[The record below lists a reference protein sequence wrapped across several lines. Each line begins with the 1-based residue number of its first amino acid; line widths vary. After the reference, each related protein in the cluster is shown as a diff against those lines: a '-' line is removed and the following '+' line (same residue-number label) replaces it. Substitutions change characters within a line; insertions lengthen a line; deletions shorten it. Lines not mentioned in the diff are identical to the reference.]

1 MTEERRPPRKI
12 RRRGFRR
19 RAPLYGL
26 VFLFILII
34 LIPSYYTSR
43 DTFCGSCHIM
53 KPYYS
58 TWTKSTHARVSCV
71 SCHNGSGPIGWVAS
85 KSALFRQV
93 VVAIVFRP
101 DKVKEEGNI
110 PNSYCITC
118 HAEHRKITTGADLKL
133 PARHHKMKDNPFEC
147 VDCHKMLVHSKT
159 PAGKNTVKMKVCTDC
174 HKKKKIS
181 VKCVT
186 CHYDKAKQPKQ

>member
-1 MTEERRPPRKI
+1 VSTERRPPRKI
-12 RRRGFRR
+12 RRRGFKHRI
-19 RAPLYGL
+19 PFYGL
-26 VFLFILII
+26 IFLFILIV

-85 KSALFRQV
+85 KSALFRQI

-101 DKVKEEGNI
+101 DKIKEDGNI
-110 PNSYCITC
+110 PNSYCIEC
-118 HAEHRKITTGADLKL
+118 HAEHRTITSGADLKL
-133 PARHHKMKDNPFEC
+133 PAAHHKMQNNPFQC
-147 VDCHKMLVHSKT
+147 VDCHKALVHSAT
-159 PAGKNTVKMKVCTDC
+159 PNGKNTVKMKICVDC
-174 HKKKKIS
+174 HKAKKIS
-181 VKCVT
+181 VKCVI
-186 CHYDKAKQPKQ
+186 CHNEKNKQNPK